1 MEPDRIEGSETDA
14 PLYEGMIDNEEG
26 NIASEMVSVR
36 TAVRLGWSARE
47 AVQALASDKAK
58 ERLRAEGFMW

>member
-1 MEPDRIEGSETDA
+1 MEPDRIEGSDTDA

-26 NIASEMVSVR
+26 NIASEMA
-36 TAVRLGWSARE
+36 AVRIAVRHGWPARD

-58 ERLRAEGFMW
+58 ERLSAEGFMW